1 MTYASRWARA
11 WTVLAAV
18 EVGFASLQWSP
29 LVVVLDLL
37 ATGTAAAVC
46 LMLYQDRRSP
56 ASAGPP
62 TRRLAETARRSLTI
76 SCCVVGLCT
85 LMIGSPPLAMLAALL
100 AVVSSPV
107 VVRLRTWNARLGSV
121 PPRTGTPG
129 QHGSAD
135 GSPAP
140 RVSNHLQETRVEQL
154 DDDALFRLWRRTF
167 WQLEGQ
173 PTLDELADLVAL
185 RQTCL
190 DELARRNPDALRAW
204 LESGARAS
212 GGPERFWRRRQDH
225 GEHGEVP

>member
-11 WTVLAAV
+11 WTLLAAV

-29 LVVVLDLL
+29 LVVVLDLI
-37 ATGTAAAVC
+37 ATGTGAAVC
-46 LMLYQDRRSP
+46 LLLYQDRRTP
-56 ASAGPP
+56 AAAGPES
-62 TRRLAETARRSLTI
+62 RRLAETARRSLTV
-76 SCCVVGLCT
+76 SCCVVALCT
-85 LMIGSPPLAMLAALL
+85 LSMGSPPLALLAVLL

-107 VVRLRTWNARLGSV
+107 VVRLRTVSTRHGSLPARVGA
-121 PPRTGTPG
+121 PTRP
-129 QHGSAD
+129 GSAD
-135 GSPAP
+135 SSEAAHQRDDLLG
-140 RVSNHLQETRVEQL
+140 TRVAQL

-173 PTLDELADLVAL
+173 PTVDELARLVAL

-225 GEHGEVP
+225 GERGEDP